1 MSKSYIPRVLRQ
13 KVADQAH
20 HRCGYCLT
28 AQDKTRNGMS
38 IEHLLPEML
47 GGLTEE
53 ENLWLA
59 CADCNSFKGDLIAAP
74 DPFTDVMVALF
85 NPRQQV
91 WQEHFAW
98 MEDGTLI
105 LGRTATGRATI
116 EALKLN
122 RPNLIKSR
130 KRWASGGWKPPQ
142 D

>member
-1 MSKSYIPRVLRQ
+1 
-13 KVADQAH
+13 
-20 HRCGYCLT
+20 
-28 AQDKTRNGMS
+28 
-38 IEHLLPEML
+38 ML

-74 DPFTDVMVALF
+74 DPFTDVLVALF

-98 MEDGTLI
+98 TEDGTFI
-105 LGRTATGRATI
+105 IGRTATGRATI

-122 RPNLIKSR
+122 RPNLIKAR